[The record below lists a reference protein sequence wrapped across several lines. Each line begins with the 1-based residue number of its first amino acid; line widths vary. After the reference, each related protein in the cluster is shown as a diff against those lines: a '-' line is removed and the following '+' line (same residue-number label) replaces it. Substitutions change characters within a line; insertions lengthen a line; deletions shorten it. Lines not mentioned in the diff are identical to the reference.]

1 MHKTSTRD
9 LQRQLRLLLDDHAI
23 FGSWNGMGSTQ
34 SIEHLA
40 GLGFDFVGIDLQHT
54 TAGPLGGS
62 SIYEQILAAD
72 AWGQPTVV
80 RTPWADAA
88 SVMQV
93 LDAGASGV
101 IIPMVNTVEE
111 AHRAVSWSKYPP
123 LGSRSLGT
131 VRAALADP
139 EYTPHLANA
148 GALCFVMIET
158 AQALDNADQ
167 IMAVEGLDGIFIG
180 PWDLTLSTLGRPR
193 DAETDSTVNPLIIDL
208 VQRAR
213 NRGLYVGTAASGGVE
228 ARQRADEGFHFSV
241 VGGDLGYLRRG
252 ALAELADAHGR
263 SATNAVPA

>member
-1 MHKTSTRD
+1 VLKPPTRH
-9 LQRQLRLLLDDHAI
+9 LQLQLRQLLDERPI
-23 FGSWNGMGSTQ
+23 FGSWSGMGSTQ

-62 SIYEQILAAD
+62 SIYDQILAAD
-72 AWGQPTVV
+72 AWGQPTIV
-80 RTPWADAA
+80 RVPWADPA

-93 LDAGASGV
+93 LDAGAGGV
-101 IIPMVNTVEE
+101 IIPMVNTGEE
-111 AHRAVSWSKYPP
+111 ARNAVSWSKYPP

-131 VRAALADP
+131 VRAALGDP
-139 EYTPHLANA
+139 DFSPDLANT

-158 AQALDNADQ
+158 VEALENAES

-180 PWDLTLSTLGRPR
+180 PWDLTLSTLGHPR
-193 DAETDSTVNPLIIDL
+193 STETDVTINPLVVDL

-213 NRGLYVGTAASGGVE
+213 ARGLYVGTATSGGVE

-241 VGGDLGYLRRG
+241 VGGDVGYLRRG
-252 ALAELADAHGR
+252 ALAELTAARGEWMPGG
-263 SATNAVPA
+263 TTP